1 VCDTIDIGPLD
12 TSLIMLRYIGPEPN
26 QTVSAQVLSANPNI
40 SVLSNVSGNPCVITL
55 QVTGS
60 SGTNSLSQVTV
71 LATDNAPVPAS
82 TSQTTTIISPTITG
96 VSQKQLQGYN
106 ISPNPG
112 NGQFTITLS
121 NEEQA
126 AIWIYNAMGSL
137 VMQKQL
143 NGTNRASIDI
153 SAFGKGI
160 YTMHLRTPS
169 GNRFSK
175 VIIE

>member
-1 VCDTIDIGPLD
+1 V
-12 TSLIMLRYIGPEPN
+12 
-26 QTVSAQVLSANPNI
+26 V
-40 SVLSNVSGNPCVITL
+40 TL
-55 QVTGS
+55 QVTGI
-60 SGTNSLSQVTV
+60 SGTNPLSQLTV

-82 TSQTTTIISPTITG
+82 TTQTTTIITPAVTG
-96 VSQKQLQGYN
+96 IYQKSIEGFN

-112 NGQFTITLS
+112 NGQFTIMLP